1 MASGDR
7 LCDWTALAFEIPTS
21 NGGQHD
27 VRNNRPC
34 VDLDA
39 ANDES
44 LHVSGLMPPHYSGG
58 TFVVNVTHASSTAT
72 SGNVVLTA
80 EMERVG
86 TVLDMDG
93 DSFAAASTVTTAV
106 SGTSGNGSTSTI
118 AAVANDSV
126 AAGEFFRLRITR
138 DANNASDTAAG
149 DLEVFAV
156 ELKET

>member
-7 LCDWTALAFEIPTS
+7 LYDWNALAFEIPAS
-21 NGGQHD
+21 GGGQHD

-44 LHVSGLMPPHYSGG
+44 LHVSGLMPAHYAGG
-58 TFVVNVTHASSTAT
+58 TFVVLVHHAASTAT
-72 SGNVVLTA
+72 SGNVVVTA

-86 TVLDMDG
+86 TALDTDA
-93 DSFAAASTVTTAV
+93 DSFATASTVTTAV
-106 SGTSGNGSTSTI
+106 SGTSGIVTVSTV

-126 AAGEFFRLRITR
+126 AAGEWFRLRITR
-138 DANNASDTAAG
+138 DANNGS
-149 DLEVFAV
+149 
-156 ELKET
+156 